1 MNYPAALTDFFKSP
15 KWVMNLLLGSV
26 CFMIPA
32 VGPFVFM
39 GWLITGFWG
48 RDDQRPET
56 FPDFDFNHF
65 VKYMERGLWPFLVS
79 LVTSLVIAIPMM
91 VLWFGFIFGVVGMD
105 SRRHGAHGASEGP
118 GLLLGLGFV
127 AIFLLFTVLI
137 LLVNVILVPLMVR
150 AARTQDFKDA
160 FSFAWA
166 KDFVSRMWLDIVVS
180 MIVLWIGGMALMGLG
195 YVMFCVG
202 ALPAMVLIQY
212 AWFHLKAQLY
222 TTYLSRGGI
231 PVELSPKLRA
241 ASPPPLAPPG
251 V

>member
-1 MNYPAALTDFFKSP
+1 MNVPCRKLVRHLFAIVAILGALTAA
-15 KWVMNLLLGSV
+15 G
-26 CFMIPA
+26 IPA

-127 AIFLLFTVLI
+127 AKVVLLG
-137 LLVNVILVPLMVR
+137 R
-150 AARTQDFKDA
+150 
-160 FSFAWA
+160 
-166 KDFVSRMWLDIVVS
+166 
-180 MIVLWIGGMALMGLG
+180 
-195 YVMFCVG
+195 
-202 ALPAMVLIQY
+202 
-212 AWFHLKAQLY
+212 
-222 TTYLSRGGI
+222 
-231 PVELSPKLRA
+231 
-241 ASPPPLAPPG
+241 
-251 V
+251 